1 MRTDVKEEEKRGKGR
16 IALYANAKY
25 FDEFAPETGWDFV
38 QVIQL
43 QKEMLLM
50 GEAQER
56 LQNHLQQ
63 QQRLGQENS
72 SLASDMLIS
81 ALKAELKGELQ

>member
-1 MRTDVKEEEKRGKGR
+1 M
-16 IALYANAKY
+16 
-25 FDEFAPETGWDFV
+25 
-38 QVIQL
+38 IQL